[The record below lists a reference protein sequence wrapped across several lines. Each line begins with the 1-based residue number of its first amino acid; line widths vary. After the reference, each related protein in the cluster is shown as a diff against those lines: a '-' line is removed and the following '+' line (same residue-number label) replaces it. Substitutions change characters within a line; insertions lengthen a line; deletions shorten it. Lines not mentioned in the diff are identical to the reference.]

1 MLTYY
6 LQVGLQHYHRYTLSI
21 RKRKLTEIDMD
32 ELEKLRKQCVEYLR
46 KHRIRYR
53 YITCDFC
60 SLKNKCEYAYDPYN
74 IDGDCLAI
82 K

>member
-1 MLTYY
+1 
-6 LQVGLQHYHRYTLSI
+6 
-21 RKRKLTEIDMD
+21 MD
-32 ELEKLRKQCVEYLR
+32 ELEKLRKQCIEYLR

-60 SLKNKCEYAYDPYN
+60 LLKNKCEHAYDPYN
-74 IDGDCLAI
+74 IDGDCIAV

>member
-1 MLTYY
+1 
-6 LQVGLQHYHRYTLSI
+6 
-21 RKRKLTEIDMD
+21 MD

-74 IDGDCLAI
+74 TDGDCLAV